1 MGSKH
6 TCPLLHWETRSFTR
20 LFKIETSLKGQLVPH
35 LQEKCE
41 RPTGELFL
49 NTCSFIHN
57 SPSPEIIQG
66 PSTGAWIYSCNGRSL
81 INRNYK
87 GDPQKHDAD
96 LNPSVTGVY
105 VVWMIRL
112 SEILEQEK
120 LINGENQKDS
130 CLAVGRRLRMDW
142 ERVWGNFLGCWFL
155 IYLSGLT
162 KCTL

>member
-1 MGSKH
+1 M
-6 TCPLLHWETRSFTR
+6 
-20 LFKIETSLKGQLVPH
+20 
-35 LQEKCE
+35 
-41 RPTGELFL
+41 GELFL

-66 PSTGAWIYSCNGRSL
+66 PSPGAWIYSCNGQSL

-87 GDPQKHDAD
+87 GAPQKHDAD

-105 VVWMIRL
+105 VVWMIHL

-120 LINGENQKDS
+120 LINGENQNDG

-142 ERVWGNFLGCWFL
+142 ERVWGNFLGYIIL
-155 IYLSGLT
+155 INVKNVFYRLFFEENFKYRPLKWNLILLVIKTFNS
-162 KCTL
+162 